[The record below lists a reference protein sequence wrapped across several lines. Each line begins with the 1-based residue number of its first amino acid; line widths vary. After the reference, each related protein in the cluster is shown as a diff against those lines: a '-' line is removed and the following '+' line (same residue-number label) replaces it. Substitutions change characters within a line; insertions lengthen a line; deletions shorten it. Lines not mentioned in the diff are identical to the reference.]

1 MLFGPDARLL
11 SHFLAQ
17 VVQLRAA
24 HVADLHDLDAL
35 DLRRVERERAL
46 DADAERLLPHRERFA
61 RAGTLALDDDAFE
74 DLNARPGAFDDTEVN
89 ADAVAGLE
97 PRQALAPLALLDGLD
112 GVHHERG
119 ARAGPTAN
127 ASETATPARRRALA
141 EANPVRR
148 PVDEED

>member
-1 MLFGPDARLL
+1 MLFRPHARLL

-46 DADAERLLPHRERFA
+46 DADAERLLPHRERLA
-61 RAGTLALDDDAFE
+61 DTGALALDD
-74 DLNARPGAFDDTEVN
+74 GAFDDAEVD
-89 ADAVAGLE
+89 ADAVARLE
-97 PRQALAPLALLDGLD
+97 PRQALAQLALLDCLD

-119 ARAGPTAN
+119 ARAGPTDN

-141 EANPVRR
+141 EADPVRR